1 MFPAKAQRRKVL
13 FKCETFFAPLRLC
26 GIILLAL
33 ITPASTRAD
42 LNQKQ
47 ARKVIQTMAGWSLPN
62 SAVRVRSVKAS
73 GAESAEVSAEMELVF
88 RLTLRDGRWR
98 LREIR
103 VGQDRWERLDLI
115 AQALQAELPSDRCDG
130 PSELAR
136 LSSELTTKYARCLVA
151 ALFSIALPSDE
162 VRIKEISPFG
172 LSIGSES
179 AALVVALVQVDFRL
193 AGDAKGW
200 HVAGLKSGARDW
212 VNVTGVPSRIDQ
224 LKRSAATDDL
234 RLIATAL
241 DKFRRE
247 RGYFVVS
254 DKESVLIDHLS
265 PKYLTRVIRVD
276 PWQRPYEYEGQQ
288 DHYSLRS
295 VGPDGKPNTPD
306 DIVVS
311 GP

>member
-1 MFPAKAQRRKVL
+1 MGSAASNPSTDYADSF
-13 FKCETFFAPLRLC
+13 LC
-26 GIILLAL
+26 NLWMAILLFGLVIVSPIEA
-33 ITPASTRAD
+33 RAD
-42 LNQKQ
+42 LSQKQ

-62 SAVRVRSVKAS
+62 GAVRVRSVRPS
-73 GAESAEVSAEMELVF
+73 GTEAAEVSAEMELVF
-88 RLTLRDGRWR
+88 RLMLREGRWR

-115 AQALQAELPSDRCDG
+115 AQAVQAELPSDRCDG

-136 LSSELTTKYARCLVA
+136 LSSELTTKHARCLVA
-151 ALFSIALPSDE
+151 ALFGIALPSDE

-200 HVAGLKSGARDW
+200 HVAELKSGARDW

-234 RLIATAL
+234 TLIASAL

-276 PWQRPYEYEGQQ
+276 PWQRPYEYEGRQ
-288 DHYSLRS
+288 DHYALRS
-295 VGPDGKPNTPD
+295 LGPDGKPNTPD
-306 DIVVS
+306 DIVVR